1 MGAIAGRRYDYP
13 ETAAGVRWRVS
24 LQLSGN
30 VGMNLIGSR
39 HIQRFEVSLKG
50 FIIRDGRALFL
61 READSGYWEI
71 PGGRI
76 DAGEEWVPHADVL
89 AREVREEL
97 GAEIRIA
104 FGESAV
110 SWTRQRPSDGVFLF
124 ILARIGVI
132 VSGEPRLSPE
142 HWEMAWLDRSA
153 ARHLAF
159 PPSSSYP
166 EAIERLWDLAD
177 GACAGRAR

>member
-1 MGAIAGRRYDYP
+1 
-13 ETAAGVRWRVS
+13 
-24 LQLSGN
+24 
-30 VGMNLIGSR
+30 MNLTGAR

-50 FIIRDGRALFL
+50 FIVRDGRALFL
-61 READSGYWEI
+61 READSGYWEL

-76 DAGEEWVPHADVL
+76 DAGEEWVSHADVL

-97 GAEIRIA
+97 GVEIRIT

-124 ILARIGVI
+124 ILARIGAI
-132 VSGEPRLSPE
+132 FDGEPCLSPE
-142 HWEMAWLDRSA
+142 HSEMTWLDRSA
-153 ARHLAF
+153 ARALAF

-177 GACAGRAR
+177 GARIGRVV